1 MGKINKKVHSI
12 KWSFLLYVP
21 FCLAIAF
28 VGALV
33 IGFCT
38 NYLQD
43 WYRSTYFNVVVPPKE
58 GYEIIIE
65 EDGYPRVGYIRDD
78 SFIETSLKEKD
89 IIYWFIS
96 YGQVITMPGWVILC
110 FIATG
115 RIFYNR
121 ELKKPIEILMNA
133 SNKISENQLD
143 FKVEYKKKNE
153 LGKLCDAFE
162 EMRSAL
168 YKSNQEMWQS
178 LEERKRLNAAFSH
191 DLRTPLTVLK
201 GYGDFLEMYVPDKKV
216 SEEKLLS
223 VISMMNG
230 QITRLEHYTQ
240 KMNAVQKIEDIVPE
254 INPFFSDELI
264 QTLKETGELVCGD
277 QFSINDGITKK
288 EIYID
293 RELVLQVYENLISNA
308 LRYGENSVKVICNIE
323 DDLLYLSVSDDG
335 KGFSKEALKKASQP
349 FFRDEK
355 EPDKIH
361 FGLGL
366 YICRILCEKCGGE
379 LWIENEQGGGK
390 VTATFCCKKISEN
403 R

>member
-1 MGKINKKVHSI
+1 MGKINKKVYSI

-21 FCLAIAF
+21 FCLVVAF
-28 VGALV
+28 VGALA
-33 IGFCT
+33 IGFST

-43 WYRSTYFNVVVPPKE
+43 WYRSTQSTVVVPPRE
-58 GYEIIIE
+58 GYEIIFE
-65 EDGYPRVGYIRDD
+65 EGDYPRVGYIRDD
-78 SFIETSLKEKD
+78 SFTATTSNDGSVL
-89 IIYWFIS
+89 YWFIS

-115 RIFYNR
+115 TIFYNR

-133 SNKISENQLD
+133 SNQISENQLD
-143 FKVEYKKKNE
+143 FKVEYHKKNE

-223 VISMMNG
+223 VIAMMNG

-240 KMNAVQKIEDIVPE
+240 KMNAVQKIEDIVPK
-254 INPFFSDELI
+254 INPVSSDELL

-277 QFSINDGITKK
+277 KFSINDGITKK

-308 LRYGENSVKVICNIE
+308 LRYGENSVKVTCNIA

-335 KGFSKEALKKASQP
+335 RGFSKEALKNAAQP

-355 EPDKIH
+355 EPDKTH

-366 YICRILCEKCGGE
+366 YICRILCEKCDGE

-390 VTATFCCKKISEN
+390 VTAVFCCKEISEN

>member
-1 MGKINKKVHSI
+1 MGKINKKVYSI

-21 FCLAIAF
+21 FCLVVAF
-28 VGALV
+28 VGALA
-33 IGFCT
+33 IGFST

-43 WYRSTYFNVVVPPKE
+43 WYRSTQSTVVVPPRE
-58 GYEIIIE
+58 GYEIIFE
-65 EDGYPRVGYIRDD
+65 EGDYPRVGYIRDD
-78 SFIETSLKEKD
+78 SFTATTSNDGSVL
-89 IIYWFIS
+89 YWFIS

-115 RIFYNR
+115 TIFYNR

-133 SNKISENQLD
+133 SNQISENQLD
-143 FKVEYKKKNE
+143 FKVEYHKKNE

-201 GYGDFLEMYVPDKKV
+201 GYGDFLERYVPDKKV

-223 VISMMNG
+223 VIAMMNG

-240 KMNAVQKIEDIVPE
+240 KMNAVQKLEDIVPK
-254 INPFFSDELI
+254 INPVSSDELL

-277 QFSINDGITKK
+277 KFSINDRITKK

-308 LRYGENSVKVICNIE
+308 LRYGENSVKVTCNIA

-335 KGFSKEALKKASQP
+335 KGFSKEALKDAAQP

-355 EPDKIH
+355 EPDKTH

-390 VTATFCCKKISEN
+390 VTAVFCCKEISEN

>member
-12 KWSFLLYVP
+12 KWSFLLYVS
-21 FCLAIAF
+21 FCLVIAF
-28 VGALV
+28 VGSMAV
-33 IGFCT
+33 GVST

-43 WYRSTYFNVVVPPKE
+43 WYRSTYPDAIAPPTE
-58 GYEIIIE
+58 RYEIIY
-65 EDGYPRVGYIRDD
+65 DDGGYPRVGYIRDD
-78 SFIETSLKEKD
+78 SFIEKTLKKESV
-89 IIYWFIS
+89 IYWFIS
-96 YGQVITMPGWVILC
+96 YSQVIIIPVWFILC

-115 RIFYNR
+115 TIFYNR
-121 ELKKPIEILMNA
+121 ELKRPIEVLMNA
-133 SNKISENQLD
+133 ANKISENQLD
-143 FKVEYKKKNE
+143 FKVEYHKKNE

-223 VISMMNG
+223 VIAMMNG

-240 KMNAVQKIEDIVPE
+240 KMNAVQKIEDIVPK
-254 INPFFSDELI
+254 INSVSSDELI

-277 QFSINDGITKK
+277 KFSINDGITKK

-308 LRYGENSVKVICNIE
+308 LRYGENSVKVTCRIC

-335 KGFSKEALKKASQP
+335 RGFSKEALKNAAQP
-349 FFRDEK
+349 FFRDEN

-379 LWIENEQGGGK
+379 LLIENEQGGGK
-390 VTATFCCKKISEN
+390 VTAAFCCKKISEN